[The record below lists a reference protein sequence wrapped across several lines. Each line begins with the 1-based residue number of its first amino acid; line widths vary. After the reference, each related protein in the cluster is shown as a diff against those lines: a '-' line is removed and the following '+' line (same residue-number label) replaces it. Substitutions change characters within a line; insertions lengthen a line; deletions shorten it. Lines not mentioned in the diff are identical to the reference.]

1 MSARD
6 AILGRI
12 RTALAGEADCV
23 APNYELWPDGSWPA
37 TEDLLV
43 RFANEL
49 QRVQGESRRCKSL
62 AEAQRFLQELHRD
75 LGRPRAVF
83 VDYPNCR
90 DLIHGVEGAC
100 LLDPGMDR
108 TQLSAIPLSIMPA
121 AFLLADTGTAVVMPR
136 NHAERLLCF
145 LPDVSVL
152 IAEGRSVV
160 AHMSHVWETITKQ
173 ASDPAMRGEMLLVT
187 GPSRT
192 ADIEKKLV
200 LGAHGPRRLIVIL
213 IEEK

>member
-6 AILGRI
+6 GILGRI

-37 TEDLLV
+37 TEDLFA
-43 RFANEL
+43 RFADEL
-49 QRVQGESRRCKSL
+49 QRVQGESQRCKSVT
-62 AEAQRFLQELHRD
+62 EAQRFLQGLHREV
-75 LGRPRAVF
+75 GRPRAVF
-83 VDYPNCR
+83 VDHPTCR
-90 DLIHGVEGAC
+90 ELIHGVDGASS
-100 LLDPGMDR
+100 LQPDMDR
-108 TQLSAIPLSIMPA
+108 IQLAAIPLAIMPA
-121 AFLLADTGTAVVMPR
+121 AFLLADTGTAVVMPQ
-136 NHAERLLCF
+136 NHAERLLCY

-160 AHMSHVWETITKQ
+160 VHMSDVWETITKQ
-173 ASDPAMRGEMLLVT
+173 ASDPAARGEMLLVT

-213 IEEK
+213 IEEL